1 MMTTAQIK
9 ALSER
14 YQKAVELVEQGR
26 VAPVYGQDGV
36 YAVLNGEGYAYL
48 VNLANETCT
57 CPDSQYRAKKLGIPC
72 KHQIA
77 AALFAERQQQPKPA
91 GKRTRPAT
99 GTEPEPAAQPE
110 PAEQPVAKDT
120 AVCARCGAPTNGS
133 AYCVSCARELLY
145 GDAGAVA

>member
-77 AALFAERQQQPKPA
+77 AQLFAERQQQQPKPA
-91 GKRTRPAT
+91 SGKHSRKPAHN
-99 GTEPEPAAQPE
+99 GAELESAAQPA
-110 PAEQPVAKDT
+110 PAAADT
-120 AVCARCGAPTNGS
+120 PVCARCGAPTNGS
-133 AYCVSCARELLY
+133 TYCLACARELLY
-145 GDAGAVA
+145 GEVA

>member
-36 YAVLNGEGYAYL
+36 YCVLNGEGYAYL
-48 VNLANETCT
+48 VNLAQETCT
-57 CPDSQYRAKKLGIPC
+57 CPDAQYRAKRLNIPC

-77 AALFAERQQQPKPA
+77 AALFAERQQAKPA
-91 GKRTRPAT
+91 SGKHSRKSAN
-99 GTEPEPAAQPE
+99 GAELEAAEPEAA
-110 PAEQPVAKDT
+110 ADT

-133 AYCVSCARELLY
+133 TYCLACARELLY
-145 GDAGAVA
+145 GEVA

>member
-9 ALSER
+9 GLAER
-14 YQKAVELVEQGR
+14 YEKAVELVEQGR
-26 VAPVYGQDGV
+26 VAPVFGKDGV

-57 CPDSQYRAKKLGIPC
+57 CPDAQYRAKRLNIPC

-77 AALFAERQQQPKPA
+77 AALFAERQQAKPA
-91 GKRTRPAT
+91 SGKHSRKSAN
-99 GTEPEPAAQPE
+99 GAELEAAEPEAA
-110 PAEQPVAKDT
+110 ADT

-133 AYCVSCARELLY
+133 TYCLACARELLY
-145 GDAGAVA
+145 GEVA